1 MSLVWRGLR
10 RYRWYCLTAL
20 LFVLLEANC
29 ELLLPTLMARMID
42 EGVRTGELGRVLEL
56 GGWMAVAALAGILCV
71 LVRNFC
77 SGTASQRFGAELR
90 RTLFAKCLRLTEGG
104 VDQFGSGALVTRM
117 SSDCD
122 QLSRSVNSAL
132 RIGVKA
138 PALCVGSVVYTM
150 GLDMGLS
157 WIVLA
162 VVLGVTALITAYLA
176 ESGRRFRRVREAMD
190 RVNTTVEEFLR
201 GIRLIRALG
210 REEWE
215 NRRFQASNG
224 ELEESGI
231 RLQLLSAW
239 FAPLV
244 TLTVNLGIAAVLW
257 AAGCGGAEAGTVSA
271 LVTYMTQML
280 TSLMT
285 LIDVFKLLIR
295 ARTSVRRVEEVL
307 ALPEEGTLEG
317 PEETGVEEPV
327 LELRHVTFA
336 YPGGSGVPALQD
348 ISFTLRRGERLA
360 VVGPTGA
367 GKTTLAWL
375 CARLY
380 EPQKGELYLGG
391 RPMSRLPLGRVR
403 RQVVVAAQRS
413 ALFSGT
419 IRENLSMGDRG
430 AGEAQLCAALET
442 AQAADFVAEA
452 GGLDAVLVQGGVNL
466 SGGQRQRLSLARALV
481 RGGAVLVLDDCTSA
495 LDPATERRV
504 LDGLERRPGQAV
516 LHITQKVRAAR
527 TADRILV
534 LEEGRQVGLGTHRS
548 LLDTCLS
555 GPGRGGRR
563 WHTVKRPAALCC
575 LPSGGASSSASA
587 PTPGPG
593 TGGAPCGGSWPSTPA
608 GAGSCCWWCAL
619 PCSPPGRPWRY
630 PICWDGRWT
639 AFCLGAAWSVPLCQC
654 CCPLW
659 QGPRRHSGSATGA
672 DAAGWR
678 SSPSGWWPASGG
690 SALPSWGGCPCPTL
704 TATPM
709 GIP

>member
-1 MSLVWRGLR
+1 MSLVWRCLR

-138 PALCVGSVVYTM
+138 PALCVGSVVYAM

-419 IRENLSMGDRG
+419 IRENLRWGDKNATDEEMER
-430 AGEAQLCAALET
+430 ACRL
-442 AQAADFVAEA
+442 AQADEFIRALPDGYDTYIE
-452 GGLDAVLVQGGVNL
+452 QGGTNV
-466 SGGQRQRLSLARALV
+466 SGGQKQRLCIARAL
-481 RGGAVLVLDDCTSA
+481 LKKPKILILDDSTSA
-495 LDPATERRV
+495 VDTRTDTLIRRAFAEEIPDTTKFIIAQRISSV
-504 LDGLERRPGQAV
+504 QD
-516 LHITQKVRAAR
+516 
-527 TADRILV
+527 ADRILV
-534 LEEGRQVGLGTHRS
+534 LDDGRVAAFGTHDE
-548 LLDTCLS
+548 LL
-555 GPGRGGRR
+555 
-563 WHTVKRPAALCC
+563 
-575 LPSGGASSSASA
+575 ASSEIYRDVYDSQMKGVDDDA
-587 PTPGPG
+587 
-593 TGGAPCGGSWPSTPA
+593 
-608 GAGSCCWWCAL
+608 
-619 PCSPPGRPWRY
+619 
-630 PICWDGRWT
+630 
-639 AFCLGAAWSVPLCQC
+639 
-654 CCPLW
+654 
-659 QGPRRHSGSATGA
+659 RRT
-672 DAAGWR
+672 
-678 SSPSGWWPASGG
+678 
-690 SALPSWGGCPCPTL
+690 C
-704 TATPM
+704 
-709 GIP
+709 

>member
-1 MSLVWRGLR
+1 
-10 RYRWYCLTAL
+10 
-20 LFVLLEANC
+20 
-29 ELLLPTLMARMID
+29 
-42 EGVRTGELGRVLEL
+42 
-56 GGWMAVAALAGILCV
+56 
-71 LVRNFC
+71 
-77 SGTASQRFGAELR
+77 
-90 RTLFAKCLRLTEGG
+90 
-104 VDQFGSGALVTRM
+104 VDQLGSGALVTRM

-138 PALCVGSVVYTM
+138 PALCVGSVVYAM

-391 RPMSRLPLGRVR
+391 RPMSRLPLVRVR

-548 LLDTCLS
+548 LLDTC
-555 GPGRGGRR
+555 PTYREI
-563 WHTVKRPAALCC
+563 W
-575 LPSGGASSSASA
+575 ASQA
-587 PTPGPG
+587 PEEEGEDG
-593 TGGAPCGGSWPSTPA
+593 T
-608 GAGSCCWWCAL
+608 
-619 PCSPPGRPWRY
+619 R
-630 PICWDGRWT
+630 
-639 AFCLGAAWSVPLCQC
+639 
-654 CCPLW
+654 
-659 QGPRRHSGSATGA
+659 
-672 DAAGWR
+672 
-678 SSPSGWWPASGG
+678 
-690 SALPSWGGCPCPTL
+690 
-704 TATPM
+704 
-709 GIP
+709 